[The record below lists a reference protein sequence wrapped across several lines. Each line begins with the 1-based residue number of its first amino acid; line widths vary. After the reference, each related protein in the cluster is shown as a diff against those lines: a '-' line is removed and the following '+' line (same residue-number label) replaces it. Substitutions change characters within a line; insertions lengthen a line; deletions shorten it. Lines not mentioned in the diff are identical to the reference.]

1 MRQSKM
7 RIMTLMFCL
16 ATLICML
23 QNQMDGRADS
33 AEETSVFRLYP
44 KEESVFS
51 WLLPAEE
58 EESAE
63 KEYECFL
70 PFFETKQNE
79 QAEQN
84 DGFSVSG
91 EVHILIY
98 HTHTT
103 EAYRMDGD
111 DVYEESGFSR
121 TKNYE
126 QNIVRVG
133 EELKQQLE
141 AKGFRVI
148 HDTTDHE
155 PPKLATAYERS
166 EQTMRYYQEKY
177 PDMDLYIDLHRDA
190 ADVEKNKDDVV
201 ILDGKRCARIM
212 FVVGKGIRYEQKPD
226 FDANYALAEQLTQ
239 RLDAYD
245 ARFTRDIRIKD
256 GRYNQHISNM
266 CLLIEVGHNA
276 NTLQDAL
283 NSTYYLAEA
292 IADTVHIVD

>member
-7 RIMTLMFCL
+7 RIMTLIFCL

-33 AEETSVFRLYP
+33 TEEASVFRLYP
-44 KEESVFS
+44 KETSAFA
-51 WLLPAEE
+51 WLLPSVEE
-58 EESAE
+58 AAE

-70 PFFETKQNE
+70 PFFGKEEGE
-79 QAEQN
+79 QAEE
-84 DGFSVSG
+84 GSEFSVSG

-103 EAYRMDGD
+103 EAYRMDGT

-121 TKNYE
+121 TKNNE

-133 EELKQQLE
+133 EELKKLLE
-141 AKGFRVI
+141 EKGFRVI

-190 ADVEKNKDDVV
+190 ADVEKSKDDVV

-212 FVVGKGIRYEQKPD
+212 FVVGKGTKYEDKPD
-226 FDANYALAEQLTQ
+226 FDANYALAERLTQ
-239 RLDAYD
+239 QLDTYD

-292 IADTVHIVD
+292 IADTVRIVD